1 MLPSQFTL
9 QEEGHVPHYAVTG
22 KNDIFDTLPET
33 RHRQRLERPAGLRVG
48 ACYRSRLA
56 VGRKKRFITA
66 CWSSVLAPEYGL
78 LRRDPAR
85 RGAGIILDIFE
96 GLLRLYR

>member
-48 ACYRSRLA
+48 PRDGLHLA
-56 VGRKKRFITA
+56 VGR
-66 CWSSVLAPEYGL
+66 E
-78 LRRDPAR
+78 
-85 RGAGIILDIFE
+85 E
-96 GLLRLYR
+96 